1 MALVQDD
8 QRPPK
13 SSGCAARLRYTL
25 YLGAKSVSQES
36 QSTARIFILL
46 TILVGAGI
54 IAWALLSL
62 QPVQWLG
69 PIVLGICAL
78 IADLFPVRLSEEGT
92 VSSSGGS
99 GFCGCYPFSSP
110 SVRFAGSCRYR
121 PQ

>member
-1 MALVQDD
+1 M
-8 QRPPK
+8 
-13 SSGCAARLRYTL
+13 
-25 YLGAKSVSQES
+25 SQES

-92 VSSSGGS
+92 VSVAAALD
-99 GFCGCYPFSSP
+99 FAAVILFLP